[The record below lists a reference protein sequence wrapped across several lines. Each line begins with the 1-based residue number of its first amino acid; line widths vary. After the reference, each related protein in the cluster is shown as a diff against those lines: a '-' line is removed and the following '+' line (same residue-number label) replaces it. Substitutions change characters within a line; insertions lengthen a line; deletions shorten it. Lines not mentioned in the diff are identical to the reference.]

1 MSNSEI
7 NGANF
12 ALEDASA
19 TLSRA
24 LVKSIPFAVGE
35 MDKIVE
41 RAQEYGLESLLEI
54 TLGLLGASL
63 LISEAMKPDSIEEHA
78 IGMTGVMGIVAET
91 LVPLVRK
98 PSGE

>member
-1 MSNSEI
+1 MSNGGI

-41 RAQEYGLESLLEI
+41 RAREYGLESLLEI
-54 TLGLLGASL
+54 TLGLLSASL
-63 LISEAMKPDSIEEHA
+63 LISEAMKPDSIQEQA
-78 IGMTGVMGIVAET
+78 AGMTAVMGVVAET
-91 LVPLVRK
+91 LIPLVQK
-98 PSGE
+98 TSDE